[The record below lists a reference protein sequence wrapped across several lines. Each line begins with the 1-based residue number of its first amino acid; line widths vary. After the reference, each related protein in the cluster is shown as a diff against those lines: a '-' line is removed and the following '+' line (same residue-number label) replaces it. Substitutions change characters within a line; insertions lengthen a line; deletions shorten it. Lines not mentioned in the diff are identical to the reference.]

1 MALFSS
7 NLKKMQNE
15 LSNSSV
21 DWERMVSL
29 SSGRCDL
36 SGKNSAEGRQL
47 IITLVRKAAETSGDD
62 RPLGLIFRNIISKG
76 GDFNRSLNPAGVTP
90 LHLAAELT
98 DSTLLK
104 SLLHAGI
111 QPASTTLSGATALH
125 TAVASGHAENVK
137 LLLAAGAD
145 PGAEDTTGNAPLH
158 FAVKLDDPV
167 KIVEILL
174 AAGAKAYHRNAQQET
189 PVDIAEERGQAETVA
204 LLRESLRNLRRNSS
218 KKWNCP
224 QCGSPVKRPPKH
236 KIDWYLSLD
245 MWDHLQFT
253 CGECGAVTSA
263 TVLDG
268 EI

>member
-21 DWERMVSL
+21 DWKKIVSL

-36 SGKNSAEGRQL
+36 SGKNSAEGKHL
-47 IITLVRKAAETSGDD
+47 ITTLVRKAAETSGDEKS
-62 RPLGLIFRNIISKG
+62 LTLIFRNMVSKG
-76 GDFNRSLNPAGVTP
+76 GDFNRSLNLAGITP

-104 SLLHAGI
+104 SLLQAGV
-111 QPASTTLSGATALH
+111 QPASTTTSGATALH
-125 TAVASGHAENVK
+125 TAVVSGHAENVK

-145 PGAEDTTGNAPLH
+145 PGAEDTDGNAPLH
-158 FAVKLDDPV
+158 FAVQLDDPV

-174 AAGAKAYHRNAQQET
+174 AAGAKAYHRNAQQST
-189 PVDIAEERGQAETVA
+189 SVDIALERGQTETVA

-218 KKWNCP
+218 KEWACP
-224 QCGSPVKRPPKH
+224 ACGSPVKRPPKH
-236 KIDWYLSLD
+236 KVDWYLSLD

-263 TVLDG
+263 AVLDG

>member
-15 LSNSSV
+15 LSNSSI
-21 DWERMVSL
+21 DWEKMVSL
-29 SSGRCDL
+29 SSGRYDL
-36 SGKNSAEGRQL
+36 SGKNSSEGRHL
-47 IITLVRKAAETSGDD
+47 ITTLVRKSAETSGDEKSL
-62 RPLGLIFRNIISKG
+62 PLIFRNIALKG

-104 SLLHAGI
+104 SLLQAGI

-125 TAVASGHAENVK
+125 TAVESGHVENVK

-158 FAVKLDDPV
+158 FAVQLDDPV
-167 KIVEILL
+167 KIVEMLL
-174 AAGAKAYHRNAQQET
+174 AAGAKAYHRNTKQKT
-189 PVDIAEERGQAETVA
+189 SVDIAVERGQTETVA
-204 LLRESLRNLRRNSS
+204 LLRESLRNLRRNYS
-218 KKWNCP
+218 KEWTCP
-224 QCGSPVKRPPKH
+224 ACSSPVKRPPKH
-236 KIDWYLSLD
+236 KIDWYLSID

-263 TVLDG
+263 TALDG